1 MMNDNKDPNIKDV
14 AETANKLFKEIKCV
28 VTKAFNDLKTK
39 MSEKS
44 ASAAKT
50 EAPADK
56 TDHTSPPV
64 TKPVEVAPK
73 TEATQNKPKA
83 DDNQDTPK

>member
-1 MMNDNKDPNIKDV
+1 
-14 AETANKLFKEIKCV
+14 
-28 VTKAFNDLKTK
+28 